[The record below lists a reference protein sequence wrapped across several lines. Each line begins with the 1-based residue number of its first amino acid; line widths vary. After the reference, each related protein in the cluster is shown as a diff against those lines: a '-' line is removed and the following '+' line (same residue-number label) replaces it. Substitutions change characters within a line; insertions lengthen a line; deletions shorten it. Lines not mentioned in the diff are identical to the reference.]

1 MNIHARHSQGH
12 RWPRSIDVKIDDVDA
27 LVCGRLCARMRGGP
41 ARPPL
46 QARRQ
51 THILRVDVIA
61 CPDKTTKLYT
71 VL

>member
-1 MNIHARHSQGH
+1 
-12 RWPRSIDVKIDDVDA
+12 
-27 LVCGRLCARMRGGP
+27 MRGGP

-46 QARRQ
+46 QAKRQ

-61 CPDKTTKLYT
+61 WDKTTKLYT